1 MTRAYTTT
9 EITDN
14 KSDVLEE
21 ISKSINGFI
30 DNNSD
35 YPSVL
40 LINKSAKRKFEKEL
54 ATTLGET
61 QLDYYKLNKILQVY
75 GLNVRVAFIDNFTKQ
90 PYFELH

>member
-1 MTRAYTTT
+1 MTRTYTTT
-9 EITDN
+9 EITET
-14 KSDVLEE
+14 KFSALEE

-40 LINKSAKRKFEKEL
+40 LLNKSAKRKFEKEL
-54 ATTLGET
+54 ATTLAES
-61 QLDYYKLNKILQVY
+61 QLDYYMLNKILQVY

>member
-1 MTRAYTTT
+1 MTRTYTTT

-14 KSDVLEE
+14 KSNVLEE

-40 LINKSAKRKFEKEL
+40 LLNKSAKRKFEKEL
-54 ATTLGET
+54 ATTLEES
-61 QLDYYKLNKILQVY
+61 QLDYYNLNKILQVY
-75 GLNVRVAFIDNFTKQ
+75 GLNVRVAFIDNFTKL
-90 PYFELH
+90 PYFVLH

>member
-1 MTRAYTTT
+1 MTRTYTTT

-14 KSDVLEE
+14 KSNVLEE

-35 YPSVL
+35 YQSVL
-40 LINKSAKRKFEKEL
+40 LLNKSAKRKFEKEL

-75 GLNVRVAFIDNFTKQ
+75 GLNVRVAFIDNFTKL

>member
-1 MTRAYTTT
+1 MTRTYTTT
-9 EITDN
+9 EITET
-14 KSDVLEE
+14 KFSALEE

-30 DNNSD
+30 DKNSD

-40 LINKSAKRKFEKEL
+40 LLNKSAKRKFEKEISTKL
-54 ATTLGET
+54 TET

-75 GLNVRVAFIDNFTKQ
+75 GLNVRVAFIDNFTKL

>member
-1 MTRAYTTT
+1 MTRTYTTT

-14 KSDVLEE
+14 KSNVLEE

-40 LINKSAKRKFEKEL
+40 LLNKLAKRKFEKEL

-75 GLNVRVAFIDNFTKQ
+75 GLNVRVAFIDNFTKL

>member
-1 MTRAYTTT
+1 MTRTYITT
-9 EITDN
+9 EITET
-14 KSDVLEE
+14 KFSALEE

-40 LINKSAKRKFEKEL
+40 LLNKSAKRKFEKEISTRL
-54 ATTLGET
+54 AET
-61 QLDYYKLNKILQVY
+61 QLDYYKLNKVIQVY
-75 GLNVRVAFIDNFTKQ
+75 GMNIRIAFIDNFTKQ

>member
-14 KSDVLEE
+14 KSNVLEE

-40 LINKSAKRKFEKEL
+40 LLNKSAKRKFEKEL
-54 ATTLGET
+54 ATILGET

-75 GLNVRVAFIDNFTKQ
+75 GLNVRVAFIDNFTKL

>member
-1 MTRAYTTT
+1 MKRTYTTT
-9 EITDN
+9 EITET
-14 KSDVLEE
+14 KFSALEE

-40 LINKSAKRKFEKEL
+40 LLTKSAKRKFEKEISTKL
-54 ATTLGET
+54 AET
-61 QLDYYKLNKILQVY
+61 QLDYYKLNKVIQAY
-75 GLNVRVAFIDNFTKQ
+75 GLNVRVAFIDNFTKL

>member
-40 LINKSAKRKFEKEL
+40 LLNKSAKRKFEKEL
-54 ATTLGET
+54 TTTLEES
-61 QLDYYKLNKILQVY
+61 QLDYYNLNKILQVY
-75 GLNVRVAFIDNFTKQ
+75 GLNVRVAFIDNFTKL

>member
-1 MTRAYTTT
+1 MTRTYTTT
-9 EITDN
+9 EITET
-14 KSDVLEE
+14 KFSALEE

-40 LINKSAKRKFEKEL
+40 LLNKSAKRKFEKEL
-54 ATTLGET
+54 STTLEET

-75 GLNVRVAFIDNFTKQ
+75 GLNVRVAFIDNFTKL

>member
-1 MTRAYTTT
+1 MTRTYTTT

-14 KSDVLEE
+14 KSNVLEE
-21 ISKSINGFI
+21 ISKSINGFVY
-30 DNNSD
+30 NNSD

-40 LINKSAKRKFEKEL
+40 LLNKSAKRKFEKEL
-54 ATTLGET
+54 ATTLGES

-75 GLNVRVAFIDNFTKQ
+75 GLNVRVAFIDNFTKL

>member
-40 LINKSAKRKFEKEL
+40 LLNKSAKRKFEKEL

-75 GLNVRVAFIDNFTKQ
+75 GLNVRVAFIDNFTKL

>member
-30 DNNSD
+30 DSNSD

-40 LINKSAKRKFEKEL
+40 LLNKSAKRKFEKEL
-54 ATTLGET
+54 TTTLEES
-61 QLDYYKLNKILQVY
+61 QLDYYNLNKILQVY
-75 GLNVRVAFIDNFTKQ
+75 GLNVRVAFIDNFTKL

>member
-1 MTRAYTTT
+1 MTRTYTTT
-9 EITDN
+9 EITET
-14 KSDVLEE
+14 KFSALEE

-40 LINKSAKRKFEKEL
+40 LLNKSAKRKFEKEL
-54 ATTLGET
+54 ATTLTET
-61 QLDYYKLNKILQVY
+61 QLDYYKLNKVIKVY
-75 GLNVRVAFIDNFTKQ
+75 GMNIRIAFIDNFTKL

>member
-1 MTRAYTTT
+1 MTRTYTTT
-9 EITDN
+9 EITET
-14 KSDVLEE
+14 KFSALEE

-30 DNNSD
+30 GNNSD

-40 LINKSAKRKFEKEL
+40 LLNKSAKRKFEKEL
-54 ATTLGET
+54 ATTLGEA

-75 GLNVRVAFIDNFTKQ
+75 GLNVRVAFIDNFTKL

>member
-1 MTRAYTTT
+1 MTRTYTTR
-9 EITDN
+9 EITET
-14 KSDVLEE
+14 KFSALEE

-30 DNNSD
+30 DSNSD

-40 LINKSAKRKFEKEL
+40 LLNKSAKRKFEKEL
-54 ATTLGET
+54 ATTLGES

-75 GLNVRVAFIDNFTKQ
+75 GLNVRVAFIDNFTKL

>member
-1 MTRAYTTT
+1 MKRTYTTT
-9 EITDN
+9 EITET
-14 KSDVLEE
+14 KFSALEE

-30 DNNSD
+30 GNNSD

-40 LINKSAKRKFEKEL
+40 LLNKSAKRKFEKEISTKL
-54 ATTLGET
+54 TET

-75 GLNVRVAFIDNFTKQ
+75 GLNVRVAFIDNFTKL

>member
-1 MTRAYTTT
+1 MTRTYTTT

-14 KSDVLEE
+14 KSNVLEE
-21 ISKSINGFI
+21 ISKWINGFI

-40 LINKSAKRKFEKEL
+40 LLNKSAKRKFEKEL

-75 GLNVRVAFIDNFTKQ
+75 GLNVRVAFIDNFTKL

>member
-1 MTRAYTTT
+1 MTRTYKTT

-14 KSDVLEE
+14 KSNVLEE

-40 LINKSAKRKFEKEL
+40 LLNKSAKRKFEKEL
-54 ATTLGET
+54 ATTLGES

-75 GLNVRVAFIDNFTKQ
+75 GLNVRVSFIDNFTKL